1 MKPSDAAY
9 KKIVKLLSIG
19 SHQEKIDKV
28 VKMTSEEKGYGLP
41 DLKCFERLHANV
53 VRRLG
58 QNWEFTE
65 KKYPNDIKE
74 HIHFFINLCNKE
86 GRGEYAKPTP
96 LKDVFVGSLSEDVEM
111 ELKEYY
117 HAR

>member
-1 MKPSDAAY
+1 M
-9 KKIVKLLSIG
+9 KLLSIG

-74 HIHFFINLCNKE
+74 HIRYFINLCNKE
-86 GRGEYAKPTP
+86 GRGESAKPTS
-96 LKDVFVGSLSEDVEM
+96 LTRVFVDNIGKVVEA

-117 HAR
+117 NVR